1 MSELIRFGI
10 SLDKKLLESFD
21 KHIRLKGYPTR
32 SKAVSDLIRGELVK
46 KEWVGGSEVAGSITM
61 VYDHHKR
68 DLVNTLT
75 SIQHDFH
82 NLIVSSQ
89 HVHLDHDNCLEI
101 VIAKGKAKMLS
112 ELGDKLNAVKGVKH
126 VSLSMTTTGK
136 NV

>member
-1 MSELIRFGI
+1 
-10 SLDKKLLESFD
+10 
-21 KHIRLKGYPTR
+21 
-32 SKAVSDLIRGELVK
+32 
-46 KEWVGGSEVAGSITM
+46 VAGSITM

-82 NLIVSSQ
+82 DLILSSQ

-101 VIAKGKAKMLS
+101 VIAKGKPDIVRK
-112 ELGDKLNAVKGVKH
+112 LGDKLNAVKGVKH